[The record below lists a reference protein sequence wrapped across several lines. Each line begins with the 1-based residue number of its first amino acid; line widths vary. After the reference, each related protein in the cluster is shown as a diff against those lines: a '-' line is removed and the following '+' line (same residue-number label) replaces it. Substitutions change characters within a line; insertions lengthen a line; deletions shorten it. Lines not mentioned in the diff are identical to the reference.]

1 MALKEHDVRK
11 ETLTSFDVWVAP
23 TPEEIK
29 TVVERISLIRGKRLF
44 GADIAQ
50 IVGVSGSPGVGRG
63 SRTYRRWIAGE
74 SLIPY
79 SAWCVLCYEAGY
91 GVIWESHI
99 FDGDSD
105 A

>member
-1 MALKEHDVRK
+1 MALRELGIRK
-11 ETLTSFDVWVAP
+11 ETLTCFEQWVAP

-50 IVGVSGSPGVGRG
+50 IVGVSGSRGVGRG
-63 SRTYRRWIAGE
+63 SRTFRRWVAGE
-74 SLIPY
+74 SVIPY
-79 SAWCVLCYEAGY
+79 SVWCILCYEAGY
-91 GVIWESHI
+91 GVIWDSHT
-99 FDGDSD
+99 FDGDSN